1 MRIEYGHRTHQE
13 CSYCHFEIARKV
25 EKHMYSIHA
34 NPAHRIYDE
43 RQDWLC
49 YVDLCWRVANGD
61 TQCCLIPRS
70 ELTRTHRHTRVR
82 KVSSANHFYSTLHSI
97 WIECLIKNIFGRNY
111 SRFLRHSWIWEQKIL
126 DLKIKPAIIIYKQ
139 MPTEHTEFLEYPKI
153 VRLYWLG
160 VNGGQLHGSPFAA
173 IFTPI
178 YNAKTS
184 SKRLDIDVYYKGIC
198 RVVGV
203 HSCEWVYVD

>member
-1 MRIEYGHRTHQE
+1 MCVNVSRVSIVMRIEYGHRTHQE

-82 KVSSANHFYSTLHSI
+82 KVSSANHFYSTLHLI

-111 SRFLRHSWIWEQKIL
+111 SRFLRHSSIWEPKN
-126 DLKIKPAIIIYKQ
+126 
-139 MPTEHTEFLEYPKI
+139 LEIRNKTGNYYLQTNANRTYRISRISENRAPVL
-153 VRLYWLG
+153 VRCEWR
-160 VNGGQLHGSPFAA
+160 
-173 IFTPI
+173 T
-178 YNAKTS
+178 TS
-184 SKRLDIDVYYKGIC
+184 WQSIC
-198 RVVGV
+198 RHIHTNLHWKNV
-203 HSCEWVYVD
+203 